1 MNPFLSRHFILLTL
15 AFALSFIFIVF
26 VFVRDGTVD
35 WQWEK
40 HNENG
45 PVIANYDWATTFPAE
60 NGMLINCSKK

>member
-45 PVIANYDWATTFPAE
+45 ACYRK
-60 NGMLINCSKK
+60 L

>member
-15 AFALSFIFIVF
+15 AFSLSFIFIVF

-45 PVIANYDWATTFPAE
+45 ILSQIMTERLLFLLRMA
-60 NGMLINCSKK
+60 C